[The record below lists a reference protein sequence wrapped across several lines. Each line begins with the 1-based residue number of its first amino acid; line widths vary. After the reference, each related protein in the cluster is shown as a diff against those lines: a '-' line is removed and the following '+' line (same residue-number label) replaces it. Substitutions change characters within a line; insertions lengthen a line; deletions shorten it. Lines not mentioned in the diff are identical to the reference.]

1 MALDFKR
8 VQKSVRKIRKL
19 LKKMSAKPTLDQ
31 VHDFRTNS
39 RQMEA
44 TLESFGLTS
53 GLGRRVLKPLSR
65 LRKRAGKIRDMDVL
79 TGHAAGI
86 HTKDSEQDC
95 AVELLEY
102 LGAQRRKHARKFHSI
117 SRQDGP
123 KLRRRL
129 KRAARKFAKLEAK
142 VGQARRPKPK
152 PEPSASALALGA
164 ELASTPRLNRSS
176 LHPFRLKVKELRNV
190 LKLAQSPDHDL
201 VNALGDVKDAIGE
214 WHDWQQLVT
223 IAEKASDHGTQCK
236 LIQELKTVAAAKYG
250 RALSQAEK
258 LRDGSLGA
266 SAKKK
271 QSGSG
276 AASEEV
282 LHAAM
287 KLAA

>member
-1 MALDFKR
+1 
-8 VQKSVRKIRKL
+8 
-19 LKKMSAKPTLDQ
+19 
-31 VHDFRTNS
+31 
-39 RQMEA
+39 
-44 TLESFGLTS
+44 
-53 GLGRRVLKPLSR
+53 
-65 LRKRAGKIRDMDVL
+65 
-79 TGHAAGI
+79 
-86 HTKDSEQDC
+86 
-95 AVELLEY
+95 LLEY

-117 SRQDGP
+117 SRQDGR

-129 KRAARKFAKLEAK
+129 KRAARKLAKLEAK
-142 VGQARRPKPK
+142 VGQARRAK

-223 IAEKASDHGTQCK
+223 IAEKALDHGTQCK
-236 LIQELKTVAAAKYG
+236 LIPELKTVAAAKYG

-276 AASEEV
+276 SASEEV